1 MPTLSTYGTKLRD
14 YLAIWKKSGKEYQ
27 ASTKHSK
34 AKRSTKMKAG
44 LTSLTSFELSASV
57 LTVGSMTSTTAALS
71 WTSVTNAT
79 TYTVHRSTDK
89 HFPTAKTTQIYSS
102 TGTSMTASALT
113 PGTIYYFRVTA
124 SGSGY
129 GNSVSIIKSGKTLS
143 SLAAPA
149 TLVASSVAT
158 TSMTLTWAAVT
169 GATGYILER
178 ATASNFG
185 TGLTTAYTGS
195 ALTTSVTGL
204 TTGTTYYFRVRA
216 TAPGYTG
223 LNSTTTTQA
232 TS

>member
-1 MPTLSTYGTKLRD
+1 MPTLSTYATKLKN
-14 YLAIWKKSGKEYQ
+14 YLAVWKKSGKQYQ
-27 ASTKHSK
+27 ADHPT
-34 AKRSTKMKAG
+34 AKIRSAKMKAG
-44 LTSLTSFELSASV
+44 LTNLTAFELNASV
-57 LTVGSMTSTTAALS
+57 LTISSATSTTAALS

-89 HFPTAKTTQIYSS
+89 RFPVAKTTQIYSN
-102 TGTSMTASALT
+102 TGTSMTASSLT

-129 GNSVSIIKSGKTLS
+129 GNSVSIIKSVKTLT

-149 TLVASSVAT
+149 TLVASNVST

-185 TGLTTAYTGS
+185 TGLTTAYTG
-195 ALTTSVTGL
+195 ALLTTSVTGL

-216 TAPGYTG
+216 TKAGHTG

-232 TS
+232 TT